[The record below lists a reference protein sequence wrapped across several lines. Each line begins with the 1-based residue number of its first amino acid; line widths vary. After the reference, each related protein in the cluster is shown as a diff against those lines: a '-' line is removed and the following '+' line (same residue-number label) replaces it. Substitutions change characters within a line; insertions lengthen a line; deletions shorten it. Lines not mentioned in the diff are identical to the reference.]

1 MRKLII
7 NLAPTGMVP
16 TKEMTA
22 HVPVTPEEIFNDID
36 KCVHLGVSMVHLHAR
51 DEMTGKPTY
60 KKDVYERIIYGIRE
74 KYPDLVLVGST
85 SGRNFNE
92 FDKRSQVLDI
102 QGDLKPDMASLTMG
116 SMNFMRDSSLNSPEM
131 IQKLAY
137 KMLENEIKPEIEI
150 FSIGML
156 RFTQYL
162 IKKELL
168 KPPYYINVLVGN
180 IATMQDDLLDI
191 GVVKANLPEESY
203 FSIAGLGKCQKD
215 MNILGMAVADGVRTG
230 VEDYIWMD
238 SRKNELATNY
248 KLVKRIKDVADIM
261 DIETMTSDELRD
273 ILGLKRRCLNER

>member
-16 TKEMTA
+16 TKEMTV

-36 KCVHLGVSMVHLHAR
+36 KCVEFGVSMVHLHAR
-51 DEMTGKPTY
+51 DEVTGKPTY
-60 KKDVYERIIYGIRE
+60 KNDVYKRIIYKIRE

-85 SGRNFNE
+85 SGRNFKE
-92 FDKRSQVLDI
+92 FEKRSQVLDI
-102 QGDLKPDMASLTMG
+102 KGDLKPDMASLTMG
-116 SMNFMRDSSLNSPEM
+116 SMNFMKVSSVNSPEM

-137 KMLENEIKPEIEI
+137 KMLENGIKPEIEI
-150 FSIGML
+150 FSSGML
-156 RFTQYL
+156 KFTHHL

-168 KPPYYINVLVGN
+168 KPPYYVNVLVGN
-180 IATMQDDLLDI
+180 IATMQADLIDI
-191 GVVKANLPEESY
+191 GAVKANMPEDSV
-203 FSIAGLGKCQKD
+203 FCIAGLGKCQRN

-238 SRKNELATNY
+238 SRKRELATNY

-261 DIETMTSDELRD
+261 DIETMTSEELRN
-273 ILGLKRRCLNER
+273 ILGLEKKVIK